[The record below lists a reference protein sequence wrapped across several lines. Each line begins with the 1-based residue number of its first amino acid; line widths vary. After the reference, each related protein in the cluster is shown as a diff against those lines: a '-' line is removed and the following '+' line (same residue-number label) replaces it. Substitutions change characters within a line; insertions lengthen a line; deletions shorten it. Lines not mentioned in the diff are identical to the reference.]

1 MSCSFYLIVIKLNCL
16 FFIPEARQIFDDLC
30 VKHNVDCSAP
40 RTTTRL
46 LDKVCMSFSCADLDQ
61 FAAFYRNCFCGINI
75 TMMTYFFSGQAQP
88 SCP

>member
-1 MSCSFYLIVIKLNCL
+1 MLMRKLDGF

-46 LDKVCMSFSCADLDQ
+46 LDKVCMSFS
-61 FAAFYRNCFCGINI
+61 
-75 TMMTYFFSGQAQP
+75 
-88 SCP
+88 

>member
-1 MSCSFYLIVIKLNCL
+1 MSCSFFLIVIKLNCL

-46 LDKVCMSFSCADLDQ
+46 LDKVCMSFS
-61 FAAFYRNCFCGINI
+61 
-75 TMMTYFFSGQAQP
+75 
-88 SCP
+88 